1 MGRHSEIHDLEREI
15 AECEEAL
22 CLLDDKEKI
31 IRRLQAEI
39 SDEAEEPVNKYD
51 MTVAG
56 EFRGN
61 IEADAEDMQHH
72 IYIETHS
79 AQERTSKLLDEIVQA
94 KERIREHIEK
104 CQRRIDQLWE
114 EIEAESRSNAI

>member
-15 AECEEAL
+15 AECEDAL
-22 CLLDDKEKI
+22 CMIDDKEKI
-31 IRRLQAEI
+31 IRRLKAEI
-39 SDEAEEPVNKYD
+39 TEDVEEPVKSYD

-56 EFRGN
+56 EFRGTV
-61 IEADAEDMQHH
+61 EEKAEDMQNY
-72 IYIETHS
+72 IYGETHL
-79 AQERTSKLLDEIVQA
+79 AQEETSELLSEMERA
-94 KERIREHIEK
+94 KERIREHIDK

>member
-39 SDEAEEPVNKYD
+39 VDEVEEPVKNYD
-51 MTVAG
+51 MTAAG

-61 IEADAEDMQHH
+61 IETDAEDMQHH
-72 IYIETHS
+72 IYGEMHLT
-79 AQERTSKLLDEIVQA
+79 QERTSKLLAEIVQA

-114 EIEAESRSNAI
+114 EIEAESRRNAI